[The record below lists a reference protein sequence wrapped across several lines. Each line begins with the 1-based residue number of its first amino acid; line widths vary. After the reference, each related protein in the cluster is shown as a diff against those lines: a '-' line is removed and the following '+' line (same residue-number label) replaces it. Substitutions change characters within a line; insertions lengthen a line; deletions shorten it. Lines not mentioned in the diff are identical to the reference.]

1 MKSIGRIF
9 LTGVFTIL
17 PILATIYLVV
27 WLFAALERF
36 LGKQLLL
43 LLPDEYYRAGMGLLA
58 ALVLIFLIG
67 LLMRAWLF
75 RQLIK
80 LGESLLLKIPLIK
93 VVFRSLKDL
102 FGLFSDEK
110 SSEAL
115 QVVSVQLPG
124 TDMRLLGFLT
134 RSDFSDMPKGVG
146 SEDEVAVYLP
156 MSYQI
161 GGYMVMIPRNRVTPV
176 PMSREEAMRFV
187 LTAGLKTEAKQIEL
201 VKP

>member
-9 LTGVFTIL
+9 LTGILTIL

-27 WLFAALERF
+27 WLFTAVERF
-36 LGKQLLL
+36 LGKQLLFL
-43 LLPDEYYRAGMGLLA
+43 MPDEYYRAGMGLCA

-93 VVFRSLKDL
+93 VVYRALKDL
-102 FGLFSDEK
+102 FGLFSDDK
-110 SSEAL
+110 NSESL

-146 SEDEVAVYLP
+146 NEDDVAVYLP
-156 MSYQI
+156 MSYQV

-201 VKP
+201 AKP

>member
-9 LTGVFTIL
+9 LTGIFTIL

-27 WLFAALERF
+27 WLFTAVERF
-36 LGKQLLL
+36 LGKQLLF

-93 VVFRSLKDL
+93 VVYRALKDL

-134 RSDFSDMPKGVG
+134 RTDFSDMPKGVG
-146 SEDEVAVYLP
+146 NEDEVAVYLP
-156 MSYQI
+156 MSYQV
-161 GGYMVMIPRNRVTPV
+161 GGYTVMMPRNRVTPV

-201 VKP
+201 VKR

>member
-9 LTGVFTIL
+9 LTGVLTIL

-27 WLFAALERF
+27 WLFAAVERF

-134 RSDFSDMPKGVG
+134 RNDFSDMAEGVG
-146 SEDEVAVYLP
+146 SENEVAVYLP
-156 MSYQI
+156 MSYQV
-161 GGYMVMIPRNRVTPV
+161 GGYTVMMPRSQVTPV

>member
-9 LTGVFTIL
+9 LTGILTIL

-27 WLFAALERF
+27 WLFTAVERF

-43 LLPDEYYRAGMGLLA
+43 LMPDEYYRAGMGLLA

-80 LGESLLLKIPLIK
+80 AGESLLLKIPLIK
-93 VVFRSLKDL
+93 VVYRSLKDL

-110 SSEAL
+110 NSEAL

-134 RSDFSDMPKGVG
+134 RTDFSDMPKGVG
-146 SEDEVAVYLP
+146 NEDEVAVYLP
-156 MSYQI
+156 MSYQV
-161 GGYMVMIPRNRVTPV
+161 GGYTVMIPRSRVTPV

>member
-9 LTGVFTIL
+9 LTGILTIL
-17 PILATIYLVV
+17 PILATIYLAV
-27 WLFAALERF
+27 WLFAAVERF

-43 LLPDEYYRAGMGLLA
+43 LMPDEYYRAGMGLLA

-75 RQLIK
+75 RQLVK

-93 VVFRSLKDL
+93 VVYRSLKDL

-110 SSEAL
+110 NSEAL

-134 RSDFSDMPKGVG
+134 RSDFSDLPKGVG
-146 SEDEVAVYLP
+146 NEDEVAVYLP
-156 MSYQI
+156 MSYQV
-161 GGYMVMIPRNRVTPV
+161 GGYTVMIPRNRVTPV